1 MDLRR
6 ALFGFA
12 VLAGFGA
19 ATPGSANGPWPA
31 SSQYASNW
39 HGLYGG
45 VHLGYGESG
54 SADGVLGGAQIG
66 YNWQGAGQ
74 IVWGVE
80 GDISLSDISVEE
92 TVCVPLAGCANAEA
106 SIDWMATLR
115 GRLGILVDPQVLAY
129 ATAGVGIVGA
139 SAEASVPGLTFSD
152 DDTETDFVY
161 GLGLEGN
168 ISPGMSARIEYLGYA
183 DLDIDVIRA
192 GLNFKLGR

>member
-1 MDLRR
+1 
-6 ALFGFA
+6 
-12 VLAGFGA
+12 
-19 ATPGSANGPWPA
+19 
-31 SSQYASNW
+31 
-39 HGLYGG
+39 
-45 VHLGYGESG
+45 
-54 SADGVLGGAQIG
+54 
-66 YNWQGAGQ
+66 
-74 IVWGVE
+74 
-80 GDISLSDISVEE
+80 
-92 TVCVPLAGCANAEA
+92 
-106 SIDWMATLR
+106 
-115 GRLGILVDPQVLAY
+115 VLAY